1 MSFQAIVG
9 HEHPKAVLQAA
20 LHRGRVAHAYLFVG
34 EDAIGKRMT
43 AMQFAAAINCDQPV
57 EPFPSDSCST
67 CRSCRQIENG
77 CHPDVLVLEPDADQ
91 ANPQIKIDRVR
102 EVEHHTIYPPL
113 VGRRK
118 ICLINEADRLTLGA
132 TNALLKTLEEPPAHS
147 VFILVTSRPFSFP
160 ATVPSRCLVVR
171 FAPPARTQV
180 EAAIIL
186 QRETPPADARFLTI
200 WSERRIGQAL
210 EADLAAIRAQQH
222 EFLDLLSP
230 ASLQSPAT
238 LFSALETLSKSGRIA
253 EAIAWIARW
262 VRDLLIVKVGSQQD
276 EILNLEHLPVLA
288 GMAGRIPVE
297 ELLDLLEDIDATSRA
312 ANRNVNI
319 QLALETLLLRLRRGL
334 RPPVT
339 AS

>member
-20 LHRGRVAHAYLFVG
+20 LHRGQVAHAYLFVG
-34 EDAIGKRMT
+34 DDAIGKRLT
-43 AMQFAAAINCDQPV
+43 ALQFAAAINCDQSL
-57 EPFPSDSCST
+57 EPFPSDSCNT
-67 CRSCRQIENG
+67 CRSCRHIEAG

-91 ANPQIKIDRVR
+91 ANPQIKIDRIR
-102 EVEHHTIYPPL
+102 EVEHHTMYPPL
-113 VGRRK
+113 IGRRK

-186 QRETPPADARFLTI
+186 RRAVPPADARFLAI

-210 EADLAAIRAQQH
+210 EADLAAVRAQQR

-230 ASLQSPAT
+230 ASLQSVAA
-238 LFSALETLSKSGRIA
+238 LFSAIENISKAGRTA
-253 EAIAWIARW
+253 DAVAWVARW
-262 VRDLLIVKVGSQQD
+262 IRDLLIVKVGSQQD
-276 EILNLEHLPVLA
+276 EVLNLEHLPVLTD
-288 GMAGRIPVE
+288 MAGRLPVE
-297 ELLDLLEDIDATSRA
+297 EMLGLLEDIDVTSRA
-312 ANRNVNI
+312 VTRNVNV
-319 QLALETLLLRLRRGL
+319 QLALETLVFRLRRGL
-334 RPPVT
+334 RQPVT
-339 AS
+339 T